1 MKNKIEI
8 DINISE
14 ANISGG
20 KPKMADSCP
29 LALAME
35 DAGFRDIYVS
45 PINLI
50 CSSDEPMVYYGRL
63 PLDAHQFVCNFDNG
77 AAVEP
82 ATFHLKLES
91 VYERAT

>member
-1 MKNKIEI
+1 MKDNIEV
-8 DINISE
+8 DIHVSE
-14 ANISGG
+14 ANIKDG
-20 KPKMADSCP
+20 KSKMADLCP
-29 LALAME
+29 VALAMK

-63 PLDAHQFVCNFDNG
+63 PLDAHQFVCNFDKG
-77 AAVEP
+77 APVEP